1 MPVGCNINFTVH
13 ENSDDKIYVS
23 AAFDIQADGFF
34 SRDSM
39 YEIPHSQGK
48 INYHPSVPSLIRT
61 GQNHFITKGSHR
73 IVYTLDESLT
83 EKQIEDTVKYMS
95 ESDPSAS
102 VVYEPVTNEIH
113 FSYEVTHDQKEFRPP
128 LWQYAPLS
136 PKAVMTFSEGSDL
149 LCVLRIDDT
158 PNDWTVEYKDITDK
172 ATVENKGSLCYVVF
186 STDVSV
192 DGKSLSANKAYKLT
206 SDLIEVTVTE
216 NTKVIRLYR

>member
-1 MPVGCNINFTVH
+1 MPIGCNINFTVH

-48 INYHPSVPSLIRT
+48 INYHPSVSSLIRT

-83 EKQIEDTVKYMS
+83 EKQIEDAVKYMS